1 MKEKYFKISKEYAQR
16 AGLDETIRQ
25 EVDADYLILS
35 EKDVRNIS
43 LTVEEKVTALGG
55 VEYIEPVKEE

>member
-1 MKEKYFKISKEYAQR
+1 MKEKYFKISKEYALR

-25 EVDADYLILS
+25 EVDAGYLILS

-43 LTVEEKVTALGG
+43 LTIEEKVTALGG
-55 VEYIEPVKEE
+55 TEYVEPVNEE

>member
-1 MKEKYFKISKEYAQR
+1 MKEKYFKISKEYALR
-16 AGLDETIRQ
+16 AGLDETLRQ
-25 EVDADYLILS
+25 EVDGDYLVLS

-55 VEYIEPVKEE
+55 VEYIEPVNEE